1 MREWEDYARHQEPE
15 KLRRWFDVMEEMLP
29 LVEVLEQAAADA
41 ASAVPDLSDQELAEA
56 LERLMEAY
64 SSEDNGILYEPASTS
79 PRVHLLIRNLRKQ
92 IEDLRESVKTEEE
105 GELPLKAIIEC
116 LRVFADRVGFHR
128 SRQVAPLIN
137 HLRRTRKLSHTDA
150 RPDSSPLIIVP

>member
-41 ASAVPDLSDQELAEA
+41 ASVVPDLSDQELAEA

-64 SSEDNGILYEPASTS
+64 SSEDNGILYEPAS
-79 PRVHLLIRNLRKQ
+79 
-92 IEDLRESVKTEEE
+92 
-105 GELPLKAIIEC
+105 
-116 LRVFADRVGFHR
+116 
-128 SRQVAPLIN
+128 
-137 HLRRTRKLSHTDA
+137 
-150 RPDSSPLIIVP
+150 